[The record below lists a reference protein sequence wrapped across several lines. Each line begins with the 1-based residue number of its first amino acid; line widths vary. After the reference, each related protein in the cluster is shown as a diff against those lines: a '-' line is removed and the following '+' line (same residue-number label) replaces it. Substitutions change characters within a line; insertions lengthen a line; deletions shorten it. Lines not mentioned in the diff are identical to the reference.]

1 MAQTRYDPDGAYL
14 YAKALRDQGT
24 NPIVSWFTDS
34 QGGGLNNWIQ
44 DQGNQIATRTRND
57 ILRELTDDPMMLE
70 RARTAQNEGRDF
82 RKELLGDRYFINP
95 HDAVLNA
102 GVDNVKTKNE
112 NRLRKKFSEALAEQ
126 INANKY
132 KADGTTAEALAESL
146 GYKNLSPELLSE
158 LKEGEQ
164 DALKKRYE
172 NQMYREIAQKRLVDP
187 NATVDDIIGSYR
199 DKYGM
204 NLNPDTYLDPE
215 NETMEKFMKA
225 GLNQRISDV
234 INSDLSLDEQKEVLE
249 HLFAMHPEYAQQLTE
264 AKSNIKSTKDTLDKE
279 HFRQALQ
286 EQFKMSREEGEPDE
300 IAIDDAV
307 TWGRSVGI
315 PDSVMAD
322 VLKDYQTINGLA
334 INADAI
340 KADIQEAEAY
350 AQDIKMNTRGGELFF
365 TPNTKLTGDYSKLL
379 SKAGLSTIRG
389 KLSSEGITDEKEQNN
404 LLNFINNEYNTLV
417 TTTDDIVKLFDNPKE
432 YRKIV
437 GEYKLGKKVSDE
449 AKAKVAKAKRM
460 ESYMRAKRAKQG
472 VGTEGGYYAE

>member
-82 RKELLGDRYFINP
+82 RKELLGDRYFVNP

-112 NRLRKKFSEALAEQ
+112 NRLRKKFSEALAEN
-126 INANKY
+126 INADKY

-172 NQMYREIAQKRLVDP
+172 NQLYRDIAQKRLTNP
-187 NATVDDIIGSYR
+187 NATVDDIIGTYR
-199 DKYGM
+199 DRYGL

-215 NETMEKFMKA
+215 NETMKKFMKA
-225 GLNQRISDV
+225 GVQDSISN
-234 INSDLSLDEQKEVLE
+234 ILGSGIDLPTQEEVLKKV
-249 HLFAMHPEYAQQLTE
+249 LALHPEYSDMLNE
-264 AKSNIKSTKDTLDKE
+264 SISNVSKDTEKYYEDAFFKDFDKLKEAQRNDKKHSYSNMELLELTAARQRKAGAPTAVINKILQQEIQRLAYVKEPETQAEREYKAVQAKYNIFRNE
-279 HFRQALQ
+279 H
-286 EQFKMSREEGEPDE
+286 K
-300 IAIDDAV
+300 
-307 TWGRSVGI
+307 
-315 PDSVMAD
+315 
-322 VLKDYQTINGLA
+322 
-334 INADAI
+334 
-340 KADIQEAEAY
+340 EAFAAME
-350 AQDIKMNTRGGELFF
+350 
-365 TPNTKLTGDYSKLL
+365 SKSLPSSL
-379 SKAGLSTIRG
+379 SKSP
-389 KLSSEGITDEKEQNN
+389 
-404 LLNFINNEYNTLV
+404 INTN
-417 TTTDDIVKLFDNPKE
+417 
-432 YRKIV
+432 
-437 GEYKLGKKVSDE
+437 E
-449 AKAKVAKAKRM
+449 AKANIGNIAREKLSYFMKPNEYIQFINFMLQDTIYKDDLKSEDDIKGFLGNTQRIEDALTKFIGFKNTSKIFEDEQLKNSFNAAQ
-460 ESYMRAKRAKQG
+460 ESARQG
-472 VGTEGGYYAE
+472 RDGY

>member
-14 YAKALRDQGT
+14 YAKALREQGT

-57 ILRELTDDPMMLE
+57 ILRELTDDPVMLE
-70 RARTAQNEGRDF
+70 RARIAQNEGRDF

-102 GVDNVKTKNE
+102 GIDNIKTKSE
-112 NRLRKKFSEALAEQ
+112 NRLRKKFSEALAESL
-126 INANKY
+126 NADKY
-132 KADGTTAEALAESL
+132 KADGTTAEALAKSL
-146 GYKNLSPELLSE
+146 GYKNLSPELLTE

-164 DALKKRYE
+164 SALKQRYE
-172 NQMYREIAQKRLVDP
+172 NQLYRDIAQKRLENP
-187 NATVDDIIGSYR
+187 NATVDDIISSYR
-199 DKYGM
+199 DRYGL

-215 NETMEKFMKA
+215 NETMKKFMKA
-225 GLNQRISDV
+225 GLNQMISN
-234 INSDLSLDEQKEVLE
+234 IIGSNLSLDEQKEVLE
-249 HLFAMHPEYAQQLTE
+249 RIFAAHPEYIQQLTE
-264 AKSNIKSTKDTLDKE
+264 AKNNIKNTKDTLNKE

-300 IAIDDAV
+300 IAIDEAV
-307 TWGRSVGI
+307 TWGRGIGI

-340 KADIQEAEAY
+340 KADLQEAEAY
-350 AQDIKMNTRGGELFF
+350 ANDIKMNTRGGELFF

-379 SKAGLSTIRG
+379 SEVGLPTIRE
-389 KLSSEGITDEKEQNN
+389 KLNREGITDEKDQNN
-404 LLNFINNEYNTLV
+404 LLNFINNEYNPLV
-417 TTTDDIVKLFDNPKE
+417 TTADNISAFFSNPKE
-432 YRKIV
+432 YRKIID
-437 GEYKLGKKVSDE
+437 EYKLGKKVSDK
-449 AKAKVAKAKRM
+449 AKAELAKAKRKA
-460 ESYMRAKRAKQG
+460 SYIQAKRAKQG
-472 VGTEGGYYAE
+472 IGTEGGYYAE

>member
-82 RKELLGDRYFINP
+82 RKELLGDKYFVNP

-112 NRLRKKFSEALAEQ
+112 NRLRKKFSEALAEN
-126 INANKY
+126 INADTY

-172 NQMYREIAQKRLVDP
+172 NQIYREIAQKRLENP
-187 NATVDDIIGSYR
+187 NATVDDVVGTYR
-199 DKYGM
+199 DRYGL

-215 NETMEKFMKA
+215 NETMKKFMKA
-225 GLNQRISDV
+225 GIQDNISN
-234 INSDLSLDEQKEVLE
+234 ILGSGIALPAQEEVLKKY
-249 HLFAMHPEYAQQLTE
+249 LALHPEYSDMLNE
-264 AKSNIKSTKDTLDKE
+264 SISNVSKDTEKHYEDAFFKDYDKLKEAQRNDKE
-279 HFRQALQ
+279 HSYSNMELLELVASRQRKSGAPAEVVNKILQREIQRLSYVKEPETQAEREFKATQAKYDIFRNEHKEAFAAMESKSLPSSLDKSQINTNGAKATIGNIALKLAYPLKPI
-286 EQFKMSREEGEPDE
+286 EYTQFINFMLQDPIYKDDLKSEE
-300 IAIDDAV
+300 
-307 TWGRSVGI
+307 
-315 PDSVMAD
+315 
-322 VLKDYQTINGLA
+322 
-334 INADAI
+334 
-340 KADIQEAEAY
+340 
-350 AQDIKMNTRGGELFF
+350 DIKGFLGNEQRIEDALKKFIGFKNT
-365 TPNTKLTGDYSKLL
+365 
-379 SKAGLSTIRG
+379 SKAF
-389 KLSSEGITDEKEQNN
+389 EDEKLKHSFNMAQER
-404 LLNFINNEYNTLV
+404 V
-417 TTTDDIVKLFDNPKE
+417 
-432 YRKIV
+432 R
-437 GEYKLGKKVSDE
+437 
-449 AKAKVAKAKRM
+449 
-460 ESYMRAKRAKQG
+460 QG
-472 VGTEGGYYAE
+472 RDGF